1 MAVRE
6 RDIDIGG
13 VTLRVRE
20 SGDGDGEPVLYF
32 HGTPGSRLDLAWA
45 DEVVAASGAPMIA
58 FDRPGYG
65 GSTQVP
71 FSLRSVARMAVQAAD
86 LIGLDRFRTLGWS
99 GGGPFALATAV
110 VAPERVPAVGIIAG
124 AAPFQLVP
132 GALEPLSDGDKAAER
147 LLPHDPQGAAVG
159 FTEGFDMSAA
169 LQSESA
175 LYEMF
180 EPMLSEWD
188 RTQWTANGH
197 SQAVLA
203 SLREALRTGVWGCAW
218 DNVAWIGAWDV
229 DPTTVRCPVLL
240 WYGTED
246 RMASPAHARWFE
258 ENLPTAE
265 LTMWEGEGH
274 LLAFAHLTEMLGEL
288 LAAHP

>member
-1 MAVRE
+1 MAVME
-6 RDIDIGG
+6 RDVDVGG
-13 VTLRVRE
+13 VTLRVRK
-20 SGDGDGEPVLYF
+20 SGDGDGEPVLHF
-32 HGTPGSRLDLAWA
+32 HGTPGSRLELAWA
-45 DEVVAASGAPMIA
+45 DDVVAASGVQMIA
-58 FDRPGYG
+58 FDRPGFG

-71 FSLRSVARMAVQAAD
+71 FSLRSVAEMALQIAD

-99 GGGPFALATAV
+99 GGGPFALATAT

-132 GALEPLSDGDKAAER
+132 GALEVLSDGDKAAER
-147 LLPHDPQGAAVG
+147 LLPDDPQGAAAG
-159 FTEGFDMSAA
+159 FVEGFDMTAP

-188 RTQWTANGH
+188 RTQWKAHGH
-197 SQAVLA
+197 SQALLA
-203 SLREALRTGVWGCAW
+203 NVREALRSGAWGCAW
-218 DNVAWIGAWDV
+218 DNVAWIGAWDA

-240 WYGTED
+240 WYGSED
-246 RMASPAHARWFE
+246 RMASSAHGHWFE
-258 ENLPTAE
+258 ENLPTAK

-274 LLAFAHLTEMLGEL
+274 LLAFAHLTAMLSEL
-288 LAAHP
+288 LAAAP